1 MITLMSW
8 GHKYGY
14 PPANFK
20 FDVSYFKNP
29 WREKEI
35 RDCQDKDERNKKII
49 EFMKNQK
56 GAETIVINISEVIAL
71 YSLLF
76 PDEHICVAICCSAG
90 EFRSPAIVELI
101 GKELSKRK
109 VKYVISHSKE
119 SLL

>member
-8 GHKYGY
+8 GHKYGS

-29 WREKEI
+29 WRDKET
-35 RDCQDKDERNKKII
+35 RHSDKKTII
-49 EFMKNQK
+49 SFMKQQK
-56 GAETIVINISEVIAL
+56 GVDKFTDNLVQMLVDLNEQFGEEEIKI
-71 YSLLF
+71 
-76 PDEHICVAICCSAG
+76 AICCSAG
-90 EFRSPAIVELI
+90 EYRSPAIVELI

-109 VKYVISHSKE
+109 IKYAINHSKE